1 MKEID
6 LINEVINDIKP
17 YLNSEGGDIEFI
29 KYEDDYVYVKL
40 FGACSHCGYQDY
52 TLNNNVYE
60 LIKEKIP
67 TCKGVINVEI

>member
-17 YLNSEGGDIEFI
+17 YLNSEGGDIAFI
-29 KYEDDYVYVKL
+29 NYEDDYVSVKL

>member
-6 LINEVINDIKP
+6 LINVVINDIKP
-17 YLNSEGGDIEFI
+17 YLNSEGGDIEFV

-52 TLNNNVYE
+52 TLNDNVYE